1 MYFLNP
7 ASARLCLL
15 KITGAARLV
24 LHFFTGAEGLEP
36 PVLVLETSGLPVNR
50 RPYSSFYFFMW
61 GVLLTGF
68 AEFTDFQFILVRFFI
83 FCRRIISILA
93 NRTL

>member
-1 MYFLNP
+1 
-7 ASARLCLL
+7 
-15 KITGAARLV
+15 
-24 LHFFTGAEGLEP
+24 
-36 PVLVLETSGLPVNR
+36 
-50 RPYSSFYFFMW
+50 MW